1 MLSITGEVSAIR
13 SSATRWSVF
22 AGSASSASAD
32 IRRIDSADFRGDEAD
47 LYRDRLATDL
57 PPHLDTTSRA
67 WAAVSAALQVYAT
80 SLESL
85 QQRMSAVCSQATD
98 QQAQAAAA
106 GDALADARTADARH
120 TATVQ
125 AAQNALP
132 TGGTLPPDGYQPP
145 AVAAAGRVAAA
156 DAAVQGTT
164 DAVNRLH
171 SEHAAA
177 VDRCVGA
184 INTAAGMRFQEPP
197 GFWGRLGAAVGGWIR
212 DNADVLTAISG
223 ALKQISSI
231 AGLLAMIPMLAPVM
245 APLAAATGAGAVL
258 IDSAVKVATGRGS
271 WTDIAMDAAG
281 VIPGGGAAG
290 EAVKGAKLAQE
301 GAKLAQETHA
311 VVGAAETATTVG
323 RTATT
328 VGRTAATVGSDA
340 RGVGAAAGGVH
351 RAEGGL
357 VGADRSGGRAVDSAG
372 SAVAHDTPVEDLPC
386 VGDPI
391 DVVTG
396 EMVLQQTDLVL
407 PGVLP
412 LVLKRVYK
420 SGYRWGRMFGGSWAS
435 TLDQRVEVGSGGNVC
450 FVADDGVVLHY
461 TGVDTVDL
469 HSTADADATGV
480 GWLPTE
486 GVQRWPLRRDVAGGW
501 SVQDPD
507 RGVTR
512 LFAAADG
519 QGSCALLEVR
529 DRYGNSVHFE
539 YSDAGMVSELRHS
552 AGYRVSVASAGGLVT
567 GLSVCNDRQNS
578 DDRQHGDDGQ
588 YEVVASFGYDAL
600 GQLVRR
606 SNPDG
611 AALTL
616 QWASGRIIGW
626 RDRNDIWYRY
636 TYDEAGR
643 CVRTAGRGRVLSYG
657 FSYVPGRTL
666 VTDSLGA
673 VSTYEYNVAGQVTRT
688 VDPLGHATASVWDR
702 YDHLLL
708 RTDPLGRC
716 TQFDYDHCGRLAAV
730 TCPDGSRG
738 SVRRNERGDV
748 IDVVD
753 VTGAVWTHTY
763 DPAGNAISS
772 RDPQGGVTS
781 WMYTS
786 GGAVETVTDPLGAV
800 TTVESNAAGLPVAV
814 SDPLGAVTR
823 LDYDGR
829 GRVVRSVDPLGGS
842 TCVGWTANGL
852 PAHRVGPDGAR
863 QEWVWDQEGN
873 LTGVLDPAGGRTT
886 IDTGVFDLPVS
897 RTGPGGG
904 RMSFGYDTELRLTVV
919 QNPAGLR
926 WRYQYD
932 PAGRLVAETDFNG
945 RTQRYRYDP
954 AGQLTGV
961 TNGLGQ
967 HTRLGYDQAGNLVE
981 RATVDGVTRL
991 RYDRAGRLLTA
1002 QSPGALVELRRD
1014 AAGRVVQESVNGRC
1028 LTVGFDAAGR
1038 RVSRRT
1044 PAGVLS
1050 QWQFDIAGRPAVL
1063 TTAGQAVS
1071 FGHDAAGREVVRGFA
1086 GGGRLEQRFDCAHRL
1101 TGQLMAAAGGSPDT
1115 ARQDQAG
1122 VIGRSF
1128 HYRVD
1133 GALTGVDDTPP
1144 GRGAATA
1151 GRSRRFELDVAG
1163 RVVGVR
1169 ADGWTQ
1175 GYAYDLSGRPAGD
1188 PSELVGGQPAALRVY
1203 DGTLVTCAG
1212 AVSYGHDRQGRV
1224 VTRTRKRLSR
1234 KAETWQFRY
1243 DADDR
1248 MVEAMSAGQRWGYSY
1263 DPFGRRI
1270 SKQRHGPDGE
1280 IVEQT
1285 VFSWDGDQLIEQTHT
1300 AAPGTK
1306 TTVTTWDYLPG
1317 SWTPISQTVR
1327 NMGNGHGDNAN
1338 ANDADAAADAQFY
1351 AVVSDLIGTPTEL
1364 VTPDGGRVVWSGAE
1378 ATVWGAPRDKTAN
1391 TSARYGTARVD
1402 CPIRFPGQYADQ
1414 ETGLHY
1420 NRYRYYDPAA
1430 ARYTTP
1436 DPLGLAPADDP
1447 HGYVLNPTGWADPL
1461 GLTPCGPIQVPTD
1474 YATTDLS
1481 AFGNRTGPRAP
1492 RDADTDVG
1500 PDGMVMTQLQ
1510 ARYKGASTF
1519 GEPLASPLRGH
1530 YHTIAAGTP
1539 MPPGLAVVRDGEE
1552 VDGAHFATHATIFPT
1567 VPMSR
1572 QEFIDR
1578 FVGLP
1583 WKYGGSKK

>member
-1 MLSITGEVSAIR
+1 M
-13 SSATRWSVF
+13 
-22 AGSASSASAD
+22 
-32 IRRIDSADFRGDEAD
+32 
-47 LYRDRLATDL
+47 
-57 PPHLDTTSRA
+57 
-67 WAAVSAALQVYAT
+67 
-80 SLESL
+80 
-85 QQRMSAVCSQATD
+85 CSQAAD
-98 QQAQAAAA
+98 RQAQAAAA

-132 TGGTLPPDGYQPP
+132 TGGTLPPDGYQPLT
-145 AVAAAGRVAAA
+145 VAAAGRVAAA

-164 DAVNRLH
+164 DAANRLH
-171 SEHAAA
+171 SEHSAA

-223 ALKQISSI
+223 ALKQISRI

-271 WTDIAMDAAG
+271 WTDIAMDVAG
-281 VIPGGGAAG
+281 VIPGGGVAG

-386 VGDPI
+386 VGDPV

-396 EMVLQQTDLVL
+396 EMVLTHTDLRL

-420 SGYRWGRMFGGSWAS
+420 SGYRWGRAFGSAWAS

-461 TGVDTVDL
+461 RVVDTVDL
-469 HSTADADATGV
+469 HNGTADVDSTADVGTTPAADTAADAGVDTAAVLDSTADTDTDADTDAGAGAGADRSGV
-480 GWLPTE
+480 GWLPSE
-486 GVQRWPLRRDVAGGW
+486 GAQRWPLRRDVAGGW

-657 FSYVPGRTL
+657 FSYLPGRTL

-823 LDYDGR
+823 LDYDAC

-967 HTRLGYDQAGNLVE
+967 HTRLTYDQAGNLVE

-991 RYDRAGRLLTA
+991 TYDRAGRLLTA

-1050 QWQFDIAGRPAVL
+1050 QWQFDRAGRPAVL
-1063 TTAGQAVS
+1063 TTAGQALS
-1071 FGHDAAGREVVRGFA
+1071 FGHDAAGREVLRGFT
-1086 GGGRLEQRFDCAHRL
+1086 GGGRLEQRFDHAHRL
-1101 TGQLMAAAGGSPDT
+1101 VSQVVGVADDSPADRVR
-1115 ARQDQAG
+1115 A
-1122 VIGRSF
+1122 VGRSF

-1133 GALTGVDDTPP
+1133 GALTGADDTPP

-1151 GRSRRFELDVAG
+1151 GRSRRFDLDVAG

-1169 ADGWTQ
+1169 ADGWTER
-1175 GYAYDLSGRPAGD
+1175 YAYDLSGRLAGD
-1188 PSELVGGQPAALRVY
+1188 ASQLVGGQPATVRAY
-1203 DGTLVTCAG
+1203 QGTLVTRAG
-1212 AVSYGHDRQGRV
+1212 AVSYRHDRQGRV
-1224 VTRTRKRLSR
+1224 VTRTRTRLSR

-1270 SKQRHGPDGE
+1270 SKQRHGADGD

-1300 AAPGTK
+1300 AATGTRP
-1306 TTVTTWDYLPG
+1306 TVTTWDYLPG
-1317 SWTPISQTVR
+1317 TWTPISQTVR
-1327 NMGNGHGDNAN
+1327 NNHAHNANAN
-1338 ANDADAAADAQFY
+1338 ANDTDADADTDTDTDAQFY
-1351 AVVSDLIGTPTEL
+1351 AVVSDVIGTPTEL
-1364 VTPDGGRVVWSGAE
+1364 VTPDGRQIAWTGE
-1378 ATVWGAPRDKTAN
+1378 QATVWGAPRHKTAN

-1402 CPIRFPGQYADQ
+1402 CPIRFPGQYAHQ

-1447 HGYVLNPTGWADPL
+1447 HAYVPNPTGWADPL
-1461 GLTPCGPIQVPTD
+1461 GLTPCDPADLLGHEGPKDGHTID
-1474 YATTDLS
+1474 
-1481 AFGNRTGPRAP
+1481 RH
-1492 RDADTDVG
+1492 VG
-1500 PDGMVMTQLQ
+1500 KSNEYLAGRNIPE
-1510 ARYKGASTF
+1510 ASTF
-1519 GEPLASPLRGH
+1519 PDLETASGETAANLERNAGGIRFWLKNMVGNKAQFGGRLTAGSGKTYVQQLRRQVESSRIRTDLRREPGRPCG
-1530 YHTIAAGTP
+1530 YTIITS
-1539 MPPGLAVVRDGEE
+1539 
-1552 VDGAHFATHATIFPT
+1552 FPE
-1567 VPMSR
+1567 R
-1572 QEFIDR
+1572 
-1578 FVGLP
+1578 
-1583 WKYGGSKK
+1583 